1 MAGPIYKLFLNRFT
15 AAYHDAPQETV
26 NQMLAEFEEV
36 SGRLGIKMVV
46 LCEAGGWAS
55 EEWDFW
61 GVSEFPNL
69 EALQKLKEW
78 QDSVHWFKYVE
89 SMSVLGSKPA
99 A

>member
-15 AAYHDAPQETV
+15 AAYHDAPQETI
-26 NQMLAEFEEV
+26 NKLIAENDEV
-36 SGRLGIKMVV
+36 CERLGIKFVI
-46 LCEAGGWAS
+46 LCQAGGWAS

-69 EALQKLKEW
+69 EAAQKLKEW

-89 SMSVLGSKPA
+89 SMSVLGSKLEE
-99 A
+99 